1 MRGLQPKKHSGRT
14 VKETSGNNITSRV
27 GQKIHTATQFTKNKA
42 YSPPFMSQF
51 ELVSPFEPAG
61 DQPKAIT
68 ELTAGLQRGDK
79 HQTLLGITG
88 SGKTRTIASVIEQ
101 NGKPTLVMSHNKT
114 LAAQLYRELS
124 DFFPNNCVEFFISY
138 YDYYQPE
145 AYIISQD
152 KYIEKD
158 MSINDE
164 IQRLRLRA
172 TSSLLSGRQDVVI
185 VSSVSCIYGIG
196 SPSEY
201 AKLIIN
207 LRKGMSIPRNT
218 LLYDLVE
225 LHYTRND
232 LEFKRAVFRVRGDIV
247 DIYPA
252 YSEQGLRIS
261 FWGEEIEELALI
273 DPDSGKVLEHVD
285 QFVIYPASHY
295 VTSKDRL
302 AEAVNQIRDELVW
315 RLEVLRSEDKFL
327 EAHRLEQR
335 TLFDLDMI
343 QEIGYCSGIEN
354 YSRYLAGRKPGERP
368 YCLLDYFPDDFL
380 LVIDESHQ
388 TIPQIGAMYGGDRSR
403 KLALVEHGFR
413 LPSAMDN
420 RPLTFEEWEGMVHQA
435 IFVSATPSDYE
446 LEQSDGVFVEQI
458 IRPTGLMEPE
468 IHVRPLNNQID
479 DLIEEIRLRIVQ
491 KERVLVLTLT
501 KRMSEELAEYLKN
514 LGIRAAYMHSELDA
528 IERIEVLFRYR
539 RGDFDV
545 LVGINLLR
553 EGIDIPELGLVG
565 ILDADKEGFL
575 RSETSLMQISGR
587 AARNVNGRVIMYAD
601 KITPSMKKVI
611 DETNRRRELQR
622 EYNKEHGITPQ
633 TIKKELK
640 PLVDPHLISN
650 KATSF
655 DDPYYQDGAPIDVI
669 QAADDGIHYKAN
681 PAMKEIVFENKDKFL
696 AYLHEAMMLAAKNL
710 EFEEAARLRDQI
722 EKLKTEI
729 NA

>member
-1 MRGLQPKKHSGRT
+1 
-14 VKETSGNNITSRV
+14 
-27 GQKIHTATQFTKNKA
+27 
-42 YSPPFMSQF
+42 MSTF
-51 ELVSPFEPAG
+51 ELISPFQPAG
-61 DQPKAIT
+61 DQPRAIE
-68 ELTAGLQRGDK
+68 ELTSGLKRGDK

-88 SGKTRTIASVIEQ
+88 SGKTRTIASVIQE
-101 NGKPTLVMSHNKT
+101 NGRPTLVMSHNKT

-145 AYIISQD
+145 AYLISQD

-158 MSINDE
+158 LSINDE

-172 TSSLLSGRQDVVI
+172 TSSLLSGRKDVII

-207 LRKGMSIPRNT
+207 LSVGMSIPRNT

-232 LEFKRAVFRVRGDIV
+232 VEFKRAVFRVRGDVV
-247 DIYPA
+247 DVYPA
-252 YSEQGLRIS
+252 YSDQGLRIT
-261 FWGEEIEELALI
+261 FWGDEIEEMALI
-273 DPDSGKVLEHVD
+273 DPDTGKVLEKVN
-285 QFVIYPASHY
+285 QYFIYPASHY

-302 AEAVNQIRDELVW
+302 AEAINQIRDELVW
-315 RLEVLRSEDKFL
+315 RLDVLRSEDKFL

-335 TLFDLDMI
+335 THFDLDMI

-368 YCLLDYFPDDFL
+368 YCLMDYFPEDYL
-380 LVIDESHQ
+380 LVVDESHQ
-388 TIPQIGAMYGGDRSR
+388 TVPQIGAMYGGDRSR

-420 RPLTFEEWEGMVHQA
+420 RPLTFEEWETMVNQA
-435 IFVSATPSDYE
+435 IYVSATPADYE
-446 LEQSDGVFVEQI
+446 LEKSEGVFVEQI

-468 IHVRPLNNQID
+468 IHVRPLANQID
-479 DLIEEIRLRIVQ
+479 DLIEEIRQRIEMQ
-491 KERVLVLTLT
+491 QRILVLTLT

-575 RSETSLMQISGR
+575 RSETSLMQIAGR
-587 AARNVNGRVIMYAD
+587 AARNANGKVIMYAD

-611 DETNRRRELQR
+611 DETNRRREIQR
-622 EYNKEHGITPQ
+622 EYNLKHGITPQ
-633 TIKKELK
+633 TVSKELK

-650 KATSF
+650 KAVSF
-655 DDPYYQDGAPIDVI
+655 DDEYMQGAKPIEVI
-669 QAADDGIHYKAN
+669 QAADDGIRYKAN
-681 PAMKEIVFENKDKFL
+681 PAMKEVVFENKDKFL
-696 AYLHEAMMLAAKNL
+696 DYLQEAMMTAARNL
-710 EFEEAARLRDQI
+710 EFEEAARIRDQI
-722 EKLKTEI
+722 EKLKKEM
-729 NA
+729 NG

>member
-1 MRGLQPKKHSGRT
+1 
-14 VKETSGNNITSRV
+14 
-27 GQKIHTATQFTKNKA
+27 
-42 YSPPFMSQF
+42 MSDF
-51 ELVSPFEPAG
+51 ELISPFSPAG
-61 DQPKAIT
+61 DQPRAIE
-68 ELTAGLQRGDK
+68 ELTNGLNRGDK

-88 SGKTRTIASVIEQ
+88 SGKTRTIASVIQ
-101 NGKPTLVMSHNKT
+101 NNGKPTLVMSHNKT

-145 AYIISQD
+145 AYLISQD

-158 MSINDE
+158 LSINDE

-172 TSSLLSGRQDVVI
+172 TSSLLSGRKDVII

-201 AKLIIN
+201 AKLIVN
-207 LRKGMSIPRNT
+207 LNVGMSIPRNT

-232 LEFKRAVFRVRGDIV
+232 IEFKRAVFRVRGDVV
-247 DIYPA
+247 DVYPA
-252 YSEQGLRIS
+252 YSDQGLRIT

-273 DPDSGKVLEHVD
+273 DPDTGKIIEKVN

-302 AEAVNQIRDELVW
+302 AEAVNHIRDELVW
-315 RLEVLRSEDKFL
+315 RLDVLRAEDKFL

-335 TLFDLDMI
+335 THFDLDMI

-368 YCLLDYFPDDFL
+368 YCLMDYFPDDYL
-380 LVIDESHQ
+380 LVVDESHQ
-388 TIPQIGAMYGGDRSR
+388 TVPQIGAMYGGDRSR

-420 RPLTFEEWEGMVHQA
+420 RPLTFEEWQTMVNQV
-435 IFVSATPSDYE
+435 IYVSATPADYE
-446 LEQSDGVFVEQI
+446 MEQSEGVFVEQV

-468 IHVRPLNNQID
+468 IEVRPLANQID
-479 DLIEEIRLRIVQ
+479 DLIEEIRQRIAV
-491 KERVLVLTLT
+491 KDRILVLTLT

-528 IERIEVLFRYR
+528 IERIEVLYRYR

-575 RSETSLMQISGR
+575 RSKTSLMQIAGR
-587 AARNVNGRVIMYAD
+587 AARNVNGKVIMYGD
-601 KITPSMKKVI
+601 KITDSMKYVI
-611 DETNRRRELQR
+611 DETNRRREIQR
-622 EYNKEHGITPQ
+622 EYNKEHGITPT
-633 TIKKELK
+633 TIAKELK
-640 PLVDPHLISN
+640 PLVDPSLISN
-650 KATSF
+650 KAVSF
-655 DDPYYQDGAPIDVI
+655 DDEYSQGGQPIEVI
-669 QAADDGIHYKAN
+669 QAAEDGIHYKAN
-681 PAMKEIVFENKDKFL
+681 PAMKEVVFENPEKFL
-696 AYLHEAMMLAAKNL
+696 EYLQDAMMTAARNL
-710 EFEEAARLRDQI
+710 EFEEAARIRDQI
-722 EKLKTEI
+722 EKLKKEI
-729 NA
+729 SH

>member
-1 MRGLQPKKHSGRT
+1 
-14 VKETSGNNITSRV
+14 
-27 GQKIHTATQFTKNKA
+27 
-42 YSPPFMSQF
+42 MSDF
-51 ELVSPFEPAG
+51 ELISPFKPAG
-61 DQPKAIT
+61 DQPKAIE
-68 ELTAGLQRGDK
+68 ELTAGLKRGDK
-79 HQTLLGITG
+79 NQTLLGITG

-101 NGKPTLVMSHNKT
+101 NAKPTLVMSHNKT

-145 AYIISQD
+145 AYLISQD

-158 MSINDE
+158 LSINDE

-172 TSSLLSGRQDVVI
+172 TSSLLSGRQDVII

-207 LRKGMSIPRNT
+207 LNVGMSIPRNT

-232 LEFKRAVFRVRGDIV
+232 VEFKRAVFRVRGDVV
-247 DIYPA
+247 DVYPA
-252 YSEQGLRIS
+252 YSDQGLRIT
-261 FWGEEIEELALI
+261 FWGDEIEEMLLI
-273 DPDSGKVLEHVD
+273 DPDTGKVLEKVN

-302 AEAVNQIRDELVW
+302 AEAINQIRDELVW

-335 TLFDLDMI
+335 THFDLDMI

-368 YCLLDYFPDDFL
+368 YCLMDYFPEDYL
-380 LVIDESHQ
+380 LVVDESHQ
-388 TIPQIGAMYGGDRSR
+388 TVPQIGAMYGGDRSR

-420 RPLTFEEWEGMVHQA
+420 RPLTFEEWQTMINQA
-435 IFVSATPSDYE
+435 IYVSATPADYE
-446 LEQSDGVFVEQI
+446 LEQSEGIFVEQI

-468 IHVRPLNNQID
+468 IDVRPLANQID
-479 DLIEEIRLRIVQ
+479 DLIEEIRQRIEMKQ
-491 KERVLVLTLT
+491 RILVLTLT

-575 RSETSLMQISGR
+575 RSETSLMQIAGR

-601 KITPSMKKVI
+601 KITPSMRKVI
-611 DETNRRRELQR
+611 DETNRRREIQR
-622 EYNKEHGITPQ
+622 EYNKAHGITPQ
-633 TIKKELK
+633 TITKELK

-650 KATSF
+650 KAVSF
-655 DDPYYQDGAPIDVI
+655 DDEYMQGVQPIEVI

-681 PAMKEIVFENKDKFL
+681 PAMKEVVFESKDKFL
-696 AYLHEAMMLAAKNL
+696 DYLQDAMMTAARNL
-710 EFEEAARLRDQI
+710 EFEEAARIRDQI
-722 EKLKTEI
+722 EKLKKEM
-729 NA
+729 NG